1 MATLRKGSTG
11 QDVRELQTALNGK
24 GYTLSVD
31 GIYGDKTA
39 AAVRDYQKKNGLSM
53 VDGIAGNETW
63 GSLRAATQSSTPAQT
78 TNNQQYGYDASGNKA
93 YQDALKRLQEMEG
106 TKPSYDA
113 TYDKQLSDLYEKIMN
128 REKFSYDA
136 ANDPLYQQYREM
148 YTREGKAA
156 MQDTMGQAAALTG
169 GYGSTYAQSVGQQQY
184 DAYLQKLNE
193 VVPELYSQ
201 ARQAYNDEGDRMMQQ
216 YQMVGDLR
224 SDEYSKYRDALSD
237 WWQGLN
243 YQTDRA
249 DSAYNQGFN
258 EWSSEYQNRYQA
270 ERDRISDEQWQ
281 KQFDEAK
288 RQYEQSYALQKQS
301 AAAARSSSSSRSS
314 ASGGR
319 SSSGSSASSGY
330 DTHGYSTEQIKA
342 LQRAAGLTDDGI
354 WGANTQKAYDDGYR
368 WNSYSGS
375 TTKSGDMNPSNF
387 TAYMRAI
394 SAQLSGGKTDA
405 AKGTAQ
411 TIANSLSDAQYNT
424 MKKVFAQ
431 YGIQIG

>member
-39 AAVRDYQKKNGLSM
+39 AAVRDYQQKNGLSM

-156 MQDTMGQAAALTG
+156 MQDTMGQASALTAATARRMRRAWASS
-169 GYGSTYAQSVGQQQY
+169 STT
-184 DAYLQKLNE
+184 
-193 VVPELYSQ
+193 
-201 ARQAYNDEGDRMMQQ
+201 R
-216 YQMVGDLR
+216 
-224 SDEYSKYRDALSD
+224 
-237 WWQGLN
+237 
-243 YQTDRA
+243 TC
-249 DSAYNQGFN
+249 
-258 EWSSEYQNRYQA
+258 
-270 ERDRISDEQWQ
+270 
-281 KQFDEAK
+281 
-288 RQYEQSYALQKQS
+288 
-301 AAAARSSSSSRSS
+301 RSSMRSCRSS
-314 ASGGR
+314 TVRRGR
-319 SSSGSSASSGY
+319 PI
-330 DTHGYSTEQIKA
+330 TT
-342 LQRAAGLTDDGI
+342 RATG
-354 WGANTQKAYDDGYR
+354 
-368 WNSYSGS
+368 
-375 TTKSGDMNPSNF
+375 
-387 TAYMRAI
+387 
-394 SAQLSGGKTDA
+394 
-405 AKGTAQ
+405 
-411 TIANSLSDAQYNT
+411 
-424 MKKVFAQ
+424 
-431 YGIQIG
+431 

>member
-39 AAVRDYQKKNGLSM
+39 AAVRDYQQKNGLSM

-113 TYDKQLSDLYEKIMN
+113 TYDKQLSDLYKKIMN

-243 YQTDRA
+243 YQTDRV

-288 RQYEQSYALQKQS
+288 REYEQTYALQQQ
-301 AAAARSSSSSRSS
+301 AARSSSSGGSSSSRSS
-314 ASGGR
+314 DR
-319 SSSGSSASSGY
+319 SSKRY
-330 DTHGYSTEQIKA
+330 DSHGYSAEQIKA
-342 LQRAAGLTDDGI
+342 LQRAAGITADGI
-354 WGANTQKAYDDGYR
+354 WGAQTQ
-368 WNSYSGS
+368 
-375 TTKSGDMNPSNF
+375 
-387 TAYMRAI
+387 
-394 SAQLSGGKTDA
+394 A
-405 AKGTAQ
+405 A
-411 TIANSLSDAQYNT
+411 
-424 MKKVFAQ
+424 
-431 YGIQIG
+431 

>member
-39 AAVRDYQKKNGLSM
+39 AAVRDYQQKNGLSM

-128 REKFSYDA
+128 PGEVQLRRGERPALSAVPRDVHA
-136 ANDPLYQQYREM
+136 R
-148 YTREGKAA
+148 
-156 MQDTMGQAAALTG
+156 GQGGHAGHDGAGVGVTG

-201 ARQAYNDEGDRMMQQ
+201 ARQAYNDEATG
-216 YQMVGDLR
+216 
-224 SDEYSKYRDALSD
+224 
-237 WWQGLN
+237 
-243 YQTDRA
+243 
-249 DSAYNQGFN
+249 
-258 EWSSEYQNRYQA
+258 
-270 ERDRISDEQWQ
+270 
-281 KQFDEAK
+281 
-288 RQYEQSYALQKQS
+288 
-301 AAAARSSSSSRSS
+301 
-314 ASGGR
+314 
-319 SSSGSSASSGY
+319 
-330 DTHGYSTEQIKA
+330 
-342 LQRAAGLTDDGI
+342 
-354 WGANTQKAYDDGYR
+354 
-368 WNSYSGS
+368 
-375 TTKSGDMNPSNF
+375 
-387 TAYMRAI
+387 
-394 SAQLSGGKTDA
+394 
-405 AKGTAQ
+405 
-411 TIANSLSDAQYNT
+411 
-424 MKKVFAQ
+424 
-431 YGIQIG
+431 

>member
-1 MATLRKGSTG
+1 MATLRTGSTG
-11 QDVRELQTALNGK
+11 QEVRELQTALNGK
-24 GYTLSVD
+24 GYQLSVD

-63 GSLRAATQSSTPAQT
+63 GSLRAATQNSTPAAPAA
-78 TNNQQYGYDASGNKA
+78 NNQQYGYDASGNKA
-93 YQDALKRLQEMEG
+93 YQDALKRLQELEG

-184 DAYLQKLNE
+184 DAYLQKLGE

-216 YQMVGDLR
+216 YQMVGDMA
-224 SDEYSKYRDALSD
+224 DTEYNRYQDALSQY
-237 WWQGLN
+237 WQDLI
-243 YQTDRA
+243 YRKQEA
-249 DSAYNQGFN
+249 DDAYSRDFN
-258 EWSSEYQNRYQA
+258 EWSTWYQNQYQA

-288 RQYEQSYALQKQS
+288 REYEQTYALQQQ
-301 AAAARSSSSSRSS
+301 AARSSSS
-314 ASGGR
+314 G
-319 SSSGSSASSGY
+319 SSSSSSSKSY
-330 DTHGYSTEQIKA
+330 DKHGYSTDQIKA
-342 LQRAAGLTDDGI
+342 LQRAAGISADGI
-354 WGANTQKAYDDGYR
+354 WGAQTQAAYEAGYR
-368 WNSYSGS
+368 PDSG
-375 TTKSGDMNPSNF
+375 GD
-387 TAYMRAI
+387 
-394 SAQLSGGKTDA
+394 LSGYTLVNKNGSGWIALQNKNGRTGGRYSEEEIQRMIARGEVEEIVDHNKKTV
-405 AKGTAQ
+405 T
-411 TIANSLSDAQYNT
+411 YR
-424 MKKVFAQ
+424 KK
-431 YGIQIG
+431 

>member
-1 MATLRKGSTG
+1 MGPIVTGSVRSSSGKGSS
-11 QDVRELQTALNGK
+11 VKSWLQ
-24 GYTLSVD
+24 
-31 GIYGDKTA
+31 
-39 AAVRDYQKKNGLSM
+39 
-53 VDGIAGNETW
+53 
-63 GSLRAATQSSTPAQT
+63 
-78 TNNQQYGYDASGNKA
+78 
-93 YQDALKRLQEMEG
+93 
-106 TKPSYDA
+106 YDA

-237 WWQGLN
+237 WWQGMN

-288 RQYEQSYALQKQS
+288 REYEQSYALQQQ
-301 AAAARSSSSSRSS
+301 AARSSSGSSSSRSS
-314 ASGGR
+314 
-319 SSSGSSASSGY
+319 SSSKNY
-330 DTHGYSTEQIKA
+330 DKHGYSTEQIKA
-342 LQRAAGLTDDGI
+342 LQRAAGITADGI
-354 WGANTQKAYDDGYR
+354 WGAQTQAAYEAGYR
-368 WNSYSGS
+368 PDSG
-375 TTKSGDMNPSNF
+375 GD
-387 TAYMRAI
+387 
-394 SAQLSGGKTDA
+394 LSGYTLVNKNGSGWIALQNKDGRTGGRFSEEEIQRMIARGKVEEIVDH
-405 AKGTAQ
+405 
-411 TIANSLSDAQYNT
+411 N
-424 MKKVFAQ
+424 KKTVT
-431 YGIQIG
+431 YRKK

>member
-39 AAVRDYQKKNGLSM
+39 AAVRDYQQKNGLSM

-201 ARQAYNDEGDRMMQQ
+201 AREAYNDEGDRMMQQ

-288 RQYEQSYALQKQS
+288 REYEQTYALQQQ
-301 AAAARSSSSSRSS
+301 AARSSSSGGSSSSRSS
-314 ASGGR
+314 DR
-319 SSSGSSASSGY
+319 SSKRY
-330 DTHGYSTEQIKA
+330 DSHGYSAEQIKA
-342 LQRAAGLTDDGI
+342 LQRAAGITADGI
-354 WGANTQKAYDDGYR
+354 WGAQTQAAYEAGYR
-368 WNSYSGS
+368 PDSG
-375 TTKSGDMNPSNF
+375 GD
-387 TAYMRAI
+387 
-394 SAQLSGGKTDA
+394 LSGYTLVNKNGSGWIALQNKDGRTGGRYSEEEIQRMIARGKVEEIVDH
-405 AKGTAQ
+405 
-411 TIANSLSDAQYNT
+411 N
-424 MKKVFAQ
+424 KKTVT
-431 YGIQIG
+431 YRKK

>member
-39 AAVRDYQKKNGLSM
+39 AAVRDYQQKNGLSM

-156 MQDTMGQAAALTG
+156 MQDTMGQASALTG

-288 RQYEQSYALQKQS
+288 REYEQSYALQ
-301 AAAARSSSSSRSS
+301 
-314 ASGGR
+314 
-319 SSSGSSASSGY
+319 
-330 DTHGYSTEQIKA
+330 
-342 LQRAAGLTDDGI
+342 QRAAGITADGI
-354 WGANTQKAYDDGYR
+354 WGAQTQAAYEAGYR
-368 WNSYSGS
+368 PDSG
-375 TTKSGDMNPSNF
+375 GD
-387 TAYMRAI
+387 
-394 SAQLSGGKTDA
+394 LSGYTLVNKNGSGWIALQNKDGRTGGRFSEEEIQRMIARGKVEEIVDH
-405 AKGTAQ
+405 
-411 TIANSLSDAQYNT
+411 N
-424 MKKVFAQ
+424 KKTVT
-431 YGIQIG
+431 YRKK

>member
-39 AAVRDYQKKNGLSM
+39 AAVRDYQQKNGLSM

-156 MQDTMGQAAALTG
+156 MQNTMGQAAALTG

-258 EWSSEYQNRYQA
+258 EWSSEYQNR
-270 ERDRISDEQWQ
+270 
-281 KQFDEAK
+281 
-288 RQYEQSYALQKQS
+288 
-301 AAAARSSSSSRSS
+301 
-314 ASGGR
+314 
-319 SSSGSSASSGY
+319 
-330 DTHGYSTEQIKA
+330 
-342 LQRAAGLTDDGI
+342 
-354 WGANTQKAYDDGYR
+354 
-368 WNSYSGS
+368 
-375 TTKSGDMNPSNF
+375 
-387 TAYMRAI
+387 
-394 SAQLSGGKTDA
+394 
-405 AKGTAQ
+405 
-411 TIANSLSDAQYNT
+411 
-424 MKKVFAQ
+424 
-431 YGIQIG
+431 

>member
-39 AAVRDYQKKNGLSM
+39 AAVRDYQQKNGLSM

-93 YQDALKRLQEMEG
+93 YQDALKPLQEMEG

-156 MQDTMGQAAALTG
+156 MQDTMGQASALTG

-243 YQTDRA
+243 YQTDRRTA
-249 DSAYNQGFN
+249 RITRASTSGAANTRTGIRPSATGSRTSSGRNSSMKPSGSMSRAMHCSSRRREAPPVPRAAVRATDRRRDTTATDTARSRSRRCSGRRASPRTASGARRRRPHMRRATAGFRRG
-258 EWSSEYQNRYQA
+258 SERVHA
-270 ERDRISDEQWQ
+270 GEQ
-281 KQFDEAK
+281 K
-288 RQYEQSYALQKQS
+288 RQRL
-301 AAAARSSSSSRSS
+301 
-314 ASGGR
+314 
-319 SSSGSSASSGY
+319 
-330 DTHGYSTEQIKA
+330 D
-342 LQRAAGLTDDGI
+342 RAAE
-354 WGANTQKAYDDGYR
+354 
-368 WNSYSGS
+368 
-375 TTKSGDMNPSNF
+375 
-387 TAYMRAI
+387 
-394 SAQLSGGKTDA
+394 
-405 AKGTAQ
+405 
-411 TIANSLSDAQYNT
+411 
-424 MKKVFAQ
+424 
-431 YGIQIG
+431 